1 MMKSVARIKDISV
14 TPLKAKLSQPFRTAL
29 GEHRV
34 LENVLLSL
42 TLEDGTRGYGEAA
55 IATHITGETVAET
68 MKNLQRVGTRFIGRD
83 ARDYL
88 KLSAETH
95 EALPRNKAA
104 VAAVEMAVLDA
115 LTRQWKIPLWK
126 FFGDKPRPLTTDI
139 TIVIADLEETR
150 ATARKFFKQG
160 CRAFK
165 IKIGRDPDLDYQRVL
180 TVARIVKRGD
190 IYLDA
195 NQGYSAEETLRFLKK
210 LKSAGVVP
218 ALVEQPVPKHD
229 WDGLKKV
236 TRLGGVPVCADE
248 SVGSLPQAV
257 RAIQEKAAHVINIKV
272 MKCGLMEAREIALRA
287 RAAGVKL
294 MIGGMMETSLAMT
307 AAAHLASGLGGFD
320 FIDLDTPFFIK
331 EDQAS
336 RPYLSSRGVY
346 DLRPVKAGI
355 GVIP

>member
-1 MMKSVARIKDISV
+1 MIKDV
-14 TPLKAKLSQPFRTAL
+14 FVAPLRAKLNQPFRTAL

-34 LENVLLSL
+34 LENVLFSL

-55 IATHITGETVAET
+55 IATHITGETIVET
-68 MKNLQRVGTRFIGRD
+68 MKNLKGIGARLIGRD
-83 ARDYL
+83 TRDYL
-88 KLSAETH
+88 KLSAEIH

-104 VAAVEMAVLDA
+104 VAAVETALLDA

-126 FFGDKPRPLTTDI
+126 FFGDKPRPLITDI
-139 TIVIADLEETR
+139 TIVIADLDETR
-150 ATARKFFKQG
+150 AIAREFYQQG
-160 CRAFK
+160 FRAFK
-165 IKIGRDPDLDYQRVL
+165 IKIGRDQDMDYQRVL
-180 TVARIVKRGD
+180 AVARIVKRGD

-210 LKSAGVVP
+210 LKNAGVTP

-236 TRLGGVPVCADE
+236 TRLSGVAVCADE

-257 RAIQEKAAHVINIKV
+257 RAIQEKAAHVINIKL
-272 MKCGLMEAREIALRA
+272 MKCGLIEAREIALRA
-287 RAAGVKL
+287 RAAGIKL
-294 MIGGMMETSLAMT
+294 MMGGMMETSLAMT
-307 AAAHLASGLGGFD
+307 AAAHLAAGLGGFD

-331 EDQAS
+331 EGQES
-336 RPYLSSRGVY
+336 RPYLSSRGIY

-355 GVIP
+355 GVVP